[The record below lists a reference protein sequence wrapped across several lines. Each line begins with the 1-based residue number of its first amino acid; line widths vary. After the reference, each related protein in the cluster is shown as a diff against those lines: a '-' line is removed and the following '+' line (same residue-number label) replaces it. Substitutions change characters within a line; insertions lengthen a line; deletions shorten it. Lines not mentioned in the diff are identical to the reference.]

1 MDKQSQ
7 RSTHRDLTPPPPDD
21 GRVIWLRGQLL
32 SWFEWCG
39 RNFSWREAG
48 RNAYEVVVAEI
59 LLQRTTASAV
69 AQAYTPFLARYPS
82 WIALGRA
89 TQEELWEALRPLG
102 LWRQKADVLLSL
114 ARTVE
119 EARGAFPTSRRGLE
133 QLKGVGQYTASAVLS
148 AVYGQAEPLVDVNT
162 VRVLGRFFGF
172 RPLPKVG
179 DPHLHALARCLTVG
193 EKSLT
198 VSWAVLDFGALVCR
212 ARRPLCQRC
221 PLSGSCASSAGAPSR
236 DIDVLPTDFPFRSR
250 TKEQKQEMTPS
261 AEPASRTW
269 DAHHPHLP
277 GEGDRRNR
285 GP

>member
-7 RSTHRDLTPPPPDD
+7 PGTHRDLTLPLPGD

-32 SWFEWCG
+32 SWFEGCG
-39 RNFSWREAG
+39 RNFSWREAR

-82 WIALGRA
+82 WTALGRA
-89 TQEELWEALRPLG
+89 TREELWEVLKPLG
-102 LWRQKADVLLSL
+102 LWRQKAGVLHSL

-119 EARGAFPTSRRGLE
+119 ERGGALPASCRELE

-148 AVYGQAEPLVDVNT
+148 VVHGQAEPLVDVNT
-162 VRVLGRFFGF
+162 ARVLGRFFGF
-172 RPLPKVG
+172 RPMPRVG
-179 DPHLHALARCLTVG
+179 DPHLHALTRCLVVG
-193 EKSLT
+193 EKGLT

-221 PLSGSCASSAGAPSR
+221 PLSGSCDSSGEAPSR
-236 DIDVLPTDFPFRSR
+236 EIDRLTTDFPFRSGV
-250 TKEQKQEMTPS
+250 KEQKHETALN
-261 AEPASRTW
+261 AETASRK
-269 DAHHPHLP
+269 
-277 GEGDRRNR
+277 E
-285 GP
+285 